1 MTSLPLRLADALLG
15 PPGPQRWRAAQS
27 LLALAAYAALS
38 GLVLGLGSAVG
49 GVIDMARAWP
59 LALGALAVAAAFA
72 GVIRSGLNLRL
83 QAWLGCEPSLT
94 LPQAIVGVLCTLG
107 TYAVAGPA
115 RGATLGLL
123 VLVVVFAMFRLRPR
137 ESVGLA
143 LFALAAAGLAMQAL
157 AASDPLRFPA
167 RVERVHLALTACVLA
182 GVTLLS
188 LRLARLRERL
198 TRQREE
204 LARALARI
212 GELATRDELTGLPN
226 RRAILALLATETA
239 RQARLPVP
247 LTLALI
253 DLDHFKRIND
263 THGHAAGDAALRG
276 FARCIEAELRGGDV
290 MARWGGEEFLLML
303 PGTDAAQAVLAVER
317 LRRHLRAA
325 AFDEIAPGLTL
336 TFSAGVSACLGQG
349 DIEPAIERA
358 DRAMYRAKA
367 AGRDRTEPA

>member
-317 LRRHLRAA
+317 LRRHLRAS

>member
-1 MTSLPLRLADALLG
+1 MTSLPVRLADALLG